1 MIRVNH
7 LANKGFLSGV
17 DARVRLQITFRDET
31 FLADLARVLSVVD
44 ARVGFFVG
52 HTKT

>member
-1 MIRVNH
+1 MKN
-7 LANKGFLSGV
+7 LANERFLSGV
-17 DARVRLQITFRDET
+17 DARVRLQITFRDEP